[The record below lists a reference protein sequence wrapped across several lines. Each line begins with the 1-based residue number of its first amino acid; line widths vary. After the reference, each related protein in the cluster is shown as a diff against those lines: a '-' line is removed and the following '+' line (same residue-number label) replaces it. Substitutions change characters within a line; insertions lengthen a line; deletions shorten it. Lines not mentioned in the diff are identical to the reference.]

1 MRIHYG
7 WISFCSKEIKGK
19 LLENPLGIKWGKSWC
34 NSNQG
39 CHEGSGFSPAIMNVF
54 HHDLGRGG
62 LLFHFSHDSVQDCS
76 SMGSSYNLM
85 IFWLKISMPWSAD
98 EISQNN
104 RQRMWHNFLFL
115 NSFVI
120 SSSYFE
126 PGNWHIFLLL
136 YFSFRKDLVH
146 YAAQILVTP
155 KLFRHSAADIPLPLV
170 WSITLP

>member
-19 LLENPLGIKWGKSWC
+19 LLENPLGIKWGKSC
-34 NSNQG
+34 
-39 CHEGSGFSPAIMNVF
+39 ATVIRAVMK
-54 HHDLGRGG
+54 GRDFPQLLWMCSTMIWGGG

-76 SMGSSYNLM
+76 SMGSSHNLM

-115 NSFVI
+115 NGFVI

-136 YFSFRKDLVH
+136 DFSFRKDLVH

-155 KLFRHSAADIPLPLV
+155 KLFRHSAADISLRLV